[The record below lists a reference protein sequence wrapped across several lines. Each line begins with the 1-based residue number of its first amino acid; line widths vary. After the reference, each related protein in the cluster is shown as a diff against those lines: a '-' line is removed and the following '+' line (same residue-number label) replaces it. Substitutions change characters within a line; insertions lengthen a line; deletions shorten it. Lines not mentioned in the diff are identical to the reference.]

1 MTLQFNRFWIVLAV
15 SWGVLISAVPPA
27 SSQTTTTYKH
37 LTWLLRKPKASPTA
51 RESHAMAYDPIRQKI
66 VMFGGFDGQNYL
78 SDTWLYD
85 GANWRKLPS
94 VGPYGPD
101 GRAAATMVF
110 DNASQQLI
118 LFGGYNGQYLSDTWT
133 FNEKSLT
140 WEQAR
145 PAVVP
150 VAVTAPNS
158 FQDPVNGHAEI
169 FGGFDGRFYSARTYQ
184 WTGSDWILLE
194 PAMSPLA
201 RGAAIAANDAR
212 HHQVVL
218 FGGLADLN
226 SYNTWLWDGTTWAL
240 ANPTRQPFIH
250 YDGGS
255 AYEPHLGYVIA
266 FGGGNGGPQLTDTW
280 KWTGKTWL
288 KVPTATTPYGRES
301 FGMAYDE
308 KLGRIVIFGGL
319 YNNLVLNDTWVAVP
333 AP

>member
-1 MTLQFNRFWIVLAV
+1 
-15 SWGVLISAVPPA
+15 
-27 SSQTTTTYKH
+27 
-37 LTWLLRKPKASPTA
+37 
-51 RESHAMAYDPIRQKI
+51 MAYDPIRQKI
-66 VMFGGFDGQNYL
+66 VMFGGFDGRNYL

-85 GANWRKLPS
+85 GANWRKLAS

-110 DNASQQLI
+110 DKASQQLI
-118 LFGGYNGQYLSDTWT
+118 LFGGYNGQYLSDTWI

-145 PAVVP
+145 PGVVP

-158 FQDPVNGHAEI
+158 FQDPVNGHAEF
-169 FGGFDGRFYSARTYQ
+169 FGGFDGRLYSARTYQ

-194 PAMSPLA
+194 PATSPLA
-201 RGAAIAANDAR
+201 RGAAIAANDLR
-212 HHQVVL
+212 HHRVVL

-226 SYNTWLWDGTTWAL
+226 PNNTWLWDGRTWTM

-266 FGGGNGGPQLTDTW
+266 FGGGNGGPQLTGTW
-280 KWTGKTWL
+280 KWTGTTWL
-288 KVPTATTPYGRES
+288 KMPTATTPYGRES

-319 YNNLVLNDTWVAVP
+319 YNNLLLNDTWVAVP
-333 AP
+333 LP